1 MKSSI
6 YVRLAITVAVIAM
19 WVSSLFPLNDQ
30 PYFAEVEKLAKKG
43 LSSKTVSD
51 AKYAEVEAAVSKAAI
66 AYRADQY
73 NKSLKADL
81 QSREQELFGMVSESQ
96 VKAFEKT
103 IEDAKKLSTEKDET
117 GLTMT
122 EVEALSRAAG
132 QNGVQLNKIIDVYNG
147 PSLKNK
153 DIAEYVHRKTQG
165 KFKQGIDIAGGVEF
179 VVGFSDED
187 IQLNEDGSKPSNEDV
202 INRVIQVINGRI
214 NGRGLAETEIRP
226 FGENGILV
234 RVPKVNPSA
243 AEALRNLLT
252 RPATLTFHGV
262 LETNVQGPLPT
273 QLAGEFMSVP
283 SADPSEAPYNVA
295 REVLMTGKDI
305 EEAFV
310 TRDPESGGL
319 AISYRMN
326 IAGGQKNAEVTRG
339 LINKRMA
346 IVLDGKCYSAP
357 TVQGVI
363 GQSGQITGAFSQSE
377 AEDLAIVLQSGALPV
392 TLKVTSESI
401 TSPTIGKAAASKGVY
416 AALAGLIVV
425 FVIMLIFYK
434 KAGIYASFAL
444 ALNILLVIGTMAI
457 WGAAFTLPGIA
468 GIILTIGMAVDA
480 NVLIFERMREEMA
493 KGTSKAGTI
502 KEGFGKAFITI
513 FDANVTTLI
522 TAFILASFGTGA
534 IKGFA
539 YTLSIGIL
547 ASMFSALFVS
557 RIFFDWAL
565 ANKGENA
572 TFNFMPFF
580 FLPKNTIDFM
590 AKKKAA
596 LAVSI
601 VMLVVAVGSIFG
613 IGSAGVSVEFTGGTG
628 LVYDIEGDVPSVPEV
643 EKALDA
649 AGFNAP
655 GVTEKASVVSP
666 DKLQLEVVIRESNED
681 YPELANEVDSTKLF
695 AKVDE
700 ALAPIA
706 KLTRVSQNSV
716 DPLVGD
722 EFKSMAAWSIGLSLI
737 AIFFYI
743 MLRFETIF
751 AVGALAALAHDSI
764 ISLGFFML
772 ASTFLPV
779 HVSVPVIAALLTII
793 GYSLNDTIVVFDRIR
808 ENSEKVKKSSITDI
822 VNKSINETLGRTVM
836 TSITTF
842 VVVLILCF
850 GGGVSILEFALILLI
865 GVVVGTYSS
874 MFIASPI
881 VCNKNLEGQL
891 KRIQEEKKALEIK
904 RKNDQTIIVE

>member
-1 MKSSI
+1 MNSSI
-6 YVRLAITVAVIAM
+6 AIRLGVTLVVIAM
-19 WVSSLFPLNDQ
+19 WIKSLFPFQDQ
-30 PYFAEVEKLAKKG
+30 PYFEAVQKFSDKRAAVTVSNEDYAKKEAELAKVFTAYQADLYDKG
-43 LSSKTVSD
+43 L
-51 AKYAEVEAAVSKAAI
+51 KAN
-66 AYRADQY
+66 Y
-73 NKSLKADL
+73 NSLKA
-81 QSREQELFGMVSESQ
+81 ELFGMVSEAD

-103 IEDAKKLSTEKDET
+103 LEDAKKLSTEVDES
-117 GLTMT
+117 GLPMT

-132 QNGVQLNKIIDVYNG
+132 KNGVSLNKFVDVYNG

-153 DIAEYVHRKTQG
+153 DIAEYVHRETQG

-187 IQLNEDGSKPSNEDV
+187 IQPNEKGEKLSNDKV
-202 INRVIQVINGRI
+202 IAKIIQVLNGRI

-226 FGENGILV
+226 FGENGVLI

-243 AEALRNLLT
+243 AQALRNLLT

-262 LETNVQGPLPT
+262 APNANGPIRPE
-273 QLAGEFMSVP
+273 QLSQFQEIP
-283 SADPSEAPYNVA
+283 SANPSEPPFVIA
-295 REVLMTGKDI
+295 REVLMTGENI

-310 TRDPESGGL
+310 TRDENGGL

-339 LINKRMA
+339 LIGQRMA

-363 GQSGQITGAFSQSE
+363 GSSGQITGAFSQSE
-377 AEDLAIVLQSGALPV
+377 AEDLAIVLSSGALPV

-401 TSPTIGKAAASKGVY
+401 TSPKIGQEAASKGVY
-416 AALAGLIVV
+416 AAFAGLVVV
-425 FVIMLIFYK
+425 FIIMLAFYRM
-434 KAGIYASFAL
+434 AGIYAAIAL
-444 ALNILLVIGTMAI
+444 ALNILLVVGTMAI

-480 NVLIFERMREEMA
+480 NVLIFERMREEFN
-493 KGTSKAGTI
+493 KGTSKAGVV

-539 YTLSIGIL
+539 YTLSIGII

-565 ANKGENA
+565 NSKGENM

-580 FLPKNTIDFM
+580 FLPKKTIDFM
-590 AKKKAA
+590 AGKKTA
-596 LAVSI
+596 LALSV

-613 IGSAGVSVEFTGGTG
+613 VGSAGVSVEFTGGTG
-628 LVYDIEGDVPSVPEV
+628 LVYDIEGDIPEISEV
-643 EKALDA
+643 EKALSE

-655 GVTEKASVVSP
+655 GVVEKANVTDP
-666 DKLQLEVVIRESNED
+666 DKMQLEVVIRESNED
-681 YPELANEVDSTKLF
+681 FEALAKELDSTKLF
-695 AKVDE
+695 EKVDK
-700 ALAPIA
+700 ALEPTAT
-706 KLTRVSQNSV
+706 LTRVSQNSV

-722 EFKSMAAWSIGLSLI
+722 EFRSMAGWSIGLSLV

-743 MLRFETIF
+743 MFRFETIF

-764 ISLGFFML
+764 ISLGLFML
-772 ASTFLPV
+772 IGSFLGI

-808 ENSEKVKKSSITDI
+808 ENSEKVKKTSITDI

-850 GGGVSILEFALILLI
+850 GGGASILEFALILLI

>member
-1 MKSSI
+1 MNSSI
-6 YVRLAITVAVIAM
+6 AVRFGITAIVVVAWIF
-19 WVSSLFPLNDQ
+19 SLFPLNDK
-30 PYFAEVEKLAKKG
+30 PYFEAVAKLAEKRAA
-43 LSSKTVSD
+43 KTVSNEEYATKEAEL
-51 AKYAEVEAAVSKAAI
+51 AKAVAA
-66 AYRADQY
+66 YQADIY
-73 NKSLKADL
+73 NKGLKAEYQSL
-81 QSREQELFGMVSESQ
+81 QTELFGLVSDAQ
-96 VKAFEKT
+96 VKAFEKAL
-103 IEDAKKLSTEKDET
+103 EDAKKLSTEVDET
-117 GLTMT
+117 GLPMT

-132 QNGVQLNKIIDVYNG
+132 KNGVQLNKFIDVYNG

-179 VVGFSDED
+179 VVGFEDED
-187 IQLNEDGSKPSNEDV
+187 IQANEAGVKPTNDEVISKIIKVLSN
-202 INRVIQVINGRI
+202 RI
-214 NGRGLAETEIRP
+214 DGRGLAETEIRP
-226 FGENGILV
+226 FGDNGVLI
-234 RVPKVNPSA
+234 RVPKVNESA
-243 AEALRNLLT
+243 AQALRKLIT
-252 RPATLTFHGV
+252 RPAS
-262 LETNVQGPLPT
+262 LEFRATADGNFRRAINPSE
-273 QLAGEFMSVP
+273 LAQFEEVP
-283 SADPSEAPYNVA
+283 SSDPSQPPY
-295 REVLMTGKDI
+295 VLNRTVEMGGEGI
-305 EEAFV
+305 QEAFV
-310 TRDPESGGL
+310 TRDENGGL
-319 AISYRMN
+319 AISYRMT
-326 IAGGQKNAEVTRG
+326 IEGGQKNLELTGRFIG
-339 LINKRMA
+339 RPIA

-357 TVQGVI
+357 TVQGKI
-363 GQSGQITGAFSQSE
+363 GQTGQITGSFSQSE
-377 AEDLAIVLQSGALPV
+377 AEELAIVLQSGALPV
-392 TLKVTSESI
+392 TLQVKGESI

-416 AALAGLIVV
+416 AALAGLILV
-425 FVIMLIFYK
+425 FVIMMIFYR
-434 KAGIYASFAL
+434 KAGIYAAIAL

-480 NVLIFERMREEMA
+480 NVLIFERMREELK
-493 KGTSKAGTI
+493 KGTSKAGVV

-539 YTLSIGIL
+539 YTLSIGII

-557 RIFFDWAL
+557 RIFFDLAL
-565 ANKGENA
+565 NSKGEST

-580 FLPKNTIDFM
+580 FLPKKTIDFM
-590 AKKKAA
+590 AGKKKA

-601 VMLVVAVGSIFG
+601 VMLVVAIGSIFG

-628 LVYDIEGDVPSVPEV
+628 LVYDIKGDVPTVSAV
-643 EKALDA
+643 EKALEG

-655 GVTEKASVVSP
+655 GVVEKAKVTDP
-666 DKLQLEVVIRESNED
+666 DKIQLEVVIRESNED
-681 YPELANEVDSTKLF
+681 FSEFANETDSTKLF
-695 AKVDE
+695 AKVDS
-700 ALAPIA
+700 ALAPVA
-706 KLTRVSQNSV
+706 SLTRVSQNSV

-722 EFKSMAAWSIGLSLI
+722 EFRSMAAWSIGLSLV